1 MGVPYPQGQLPTQV
15 LRVVAEHGPGV
26 RRRRWCAVQLR
37 PGHHVA
43 GTAGSVTAWGAHVC
57 AQVCVP
63 VAHVGIFARVS
74 AHVYMPVVWVHCG
87 CA

>member
-1 MGVPYPQGQLPTQV
+1 M
-15 LRVVAEHGPGV
+15 
-26 RRRRWCAVQLR
+26 QLR